1 MSLDYQ
7 GAKYVYI
14 GSAVVIVLVL
24 CLIARAMYKSHKNYS
39 EQEKIAV
46 KTSKGLIKM
55 NAQSLANELAKLQ
68 AELSRHEGYERTS
81 KFDIEINQVLE
92 HIKQFIQQNP
102 HDKDVCK
109 GEMKASIMH
118 NALADR
124 ITQHHT
130 DQHLAHATILTHDD
144 LEYSSDSLLFDY
156 LLRNIDV
163 LIHMLQRDIC
173 DGGLI
178 DITAL
183 EEVLRKLDADLTS
196 GAEFDKSTGEYSDS
210 RFMTEYGQELLA
222 RYDPYAIPRLP
233 LFASQASQIEGFSV
247 VSQIRGL
254 PTKDDVNYSLGPQNA
269 RNAQQRS
276 QMFRENRQKIG
287 LIHYN
292 DEDLLFNPT
301 YSELAL

>member
-24 CLIARAMYKSHKNYS
+24 CLIVRAVYKSHKNYS
-39 EQEKIAV
+39 KQEKIAV

-92 HIKQFIQQNP
+92 HVKQFIQQNP

-130 DQHLAHATILTHDD
+130 DQHLAHATILAHDD
-144 LEYSSDSLLFDY
+144 LEYGSDSLLFDY

-183 EEVLRKLDADLTS
+183 GEVLKKLDADLTS

-210 RFMTEYGQELLA
+210 RFVTEYGQELA
-222 RYDPYAIPRLP
+222 VRHDPYAIPKLP

-301 YSELAL
+301 YSKLAL